1 MTLKLYE
8 LSESMNQVAYMME
21 DGVEGLEGVLE
32 TIDVSFQQKA
42 EGIIKLRHSKLTEAE
57 TIDNEINR
65 LKLRA
70 DKLKKDG
77 EWLREYVEREMRNA
91 NMLEIKSALF
101 KIKLNMTPPRVEI
114 LNQNDIPKQYIRT
127 TLVVAPDKTAI
138 KEALKSGQDV
148 PGVEMRQD
156 LKLSVK

>member
-1 MTLKLYE
+1 
-8 LSESMNQVAYMME
+8 
-21 DGVEGLEGVLE
+21 
-32 TIDVSFQQKA
+32 
-42 EGIIKLRHSKLTEAE
+42 
-57 TIDNEINR
+57 
-65 LKLRA
+65 
-70 DKLKKDG
+70 
-77 EWLREYVEREMRNA
+77 
-91 NMLEIKSALF
+91 
-101 KIKLNMTPPRVEI
+101 

>member
-1 MTLKLYE
+1 MSLKLYE

-21 DGVEGLEGVLE
+21 DGIEGLEGVLE

-65 LKLRA
+65 LKLRS

-101 KIKLNMTPPRVEI
+101 KIKLNMTPPRVEV

>member
-70 DKLKKDG
+70 DKLKKR
-77 EWLREYVEREMRNA
+77 WRMVERICRTGDAERQHARNQVGA
-91 NMLEIKSALF
+91 
-101 KIKLNMTPPRVEI
+101 V
-114 LNQNDIPKQYIRT
+114 QNK
-127 TLVVAPDKTAI
+127 A
-138 KEALKSGQDV
+138 
-148 PGVEMRQD
+148 
-156 LKLSVK
+156 

>member
-127 TLVVAPDKTAI
+127 TLVVAPDKTAM